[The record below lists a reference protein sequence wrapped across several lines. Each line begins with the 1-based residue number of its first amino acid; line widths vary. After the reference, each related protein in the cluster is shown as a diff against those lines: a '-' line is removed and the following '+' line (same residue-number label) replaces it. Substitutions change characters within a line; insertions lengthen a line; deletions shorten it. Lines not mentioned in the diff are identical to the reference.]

1 MGAKKKVAS
10 KTDTLAATTP
20 SREPSNIDFGF
31 TLTGNMELDFPEGMK
46 KYADPPPRVVLIDE
60 QREEQ
65 TEEER
70 KDEKTKSL
78 NDKYEEQKPKL
89 VAICRSETEG
99 KNTTKYIVELIIK
112 NWHFRA
118 DEAKILSI
126 CMEKHEKIEAI
137 QFIRTKLTKEAFES
151 LHLPNSVKFIS
162 IHQNDLSDPDLIDGL
177 LKKGPPHLG
186 IQYNNIG
193 YPECEIIAEKL
204 RNNETITTLN
214 ISGNDIGDAG
224 AKVLSRSIL
233 FNKRL
238 AALSMQNCNL
248 TDLAARDLAAVLSRR
263 VEMEKD
269 EIFRWRKSRMELI
282 VASNSQLQLT
292 IQPTKQKRPGSEH
305 SSQTGKESSRKNK
318 RQTVHEKPEK
328 GGKGAGK
335 RKSNSNVI
343 ENKGKK
349 PFFS

>member
-1 MGAKKKVAS
+1 M
-10 KTDTLAATTP
+10 
-20 SREPSNIDFGF
+20 
-31 TLTGNMELDFPEGMK
+31 
-46 KYADPPPRVVLIDE
+46 
-60 QREEQ
+60 
-65 TEEER
+65 
-70 KDEKTKSL
+70 
-78 NDKYEEQKPKL
+78 
-89 VAICRSETEG
+89 
-99 KNTTKYIVELIIK
+99 
-112 NWHFRA
+112 
-118 DEAKILSI
+118 
-126 CMEKHEKIEAI
+126 
-137 QFIRTKLTKEAFES
+137 
-151 LHLPNSVKFIS
+151 
-162 IHQNDLSDPDLIDGL
+162 SDPDLIDGL

-233 FNKRL
+233 FNKKL

-248 TDLAARDLAAVLSRR
+248 SDRAARDLAAVLSRR

-269 EIFRWRKSRMELI
+269 EIVRWRKSRMELI

-305 SSQTGKESSRKNK
+305 SSQTGKESGRKNK

-335 RKSNSNVI
+335 RKSNSNVV
-343 ENKGKK
+343 ENKGTKIFK
-349 PFFS
+349 NLEILLCHDHYVIFQFLLRQKSQKQTFQTKQGFNELMEKCIHPEIELFIVSIWQIIR

>member
-1 MGAKKKVAS
+1 M
-10 KTDTLAATTP
+10 
-20 SREPSNIDFGF
+20 
-31 TLTGNMELDFPEGMK
+31 
-46 KYADPPPRVVLIDE
+46 
-60 QREEQ
+60 
-65 TEEER
+65 
-70 KDEKTKSL
+70 
-78 NDKYEEQKPKL
+78 
-89 VAICRSETEG
+89 
-99 KNTTKYIVELIIK
+99 
-112 NWHFRA
+112 
-118 DEAKILSI
+118 
-126 CMEKHEKIEAI
+126 
-137 QFIRTKLTKEAFES
+137 
-151 LHLPNSVKFIS
+151 
-162 IHQNDLSDPDLIDGL
+162 SDPDLIDGL

-193 YPECEIIAEKL
+193 YPECEIIAEKM

-233 FNKRL
+233 FNKKL

-248 TDLAARDLAAVLSRR
+248 TDRAARDLATVLSRR

-343 ENKGKK
+343 ENKGTKFENFNSTSPLYNLSVSSSPK
-349 PFFS
+349 IPETNIPDETGIQRADGKMYTPGNRTLYSLNLANNKVNIFKIRLREYYFILFRSLVMASIRF

>member
-1 MGAKKKVAS
+1 M
-10 KTDTLAATTP
+10 
-20 SREPSNIDFGF
+20 
-31 TLTGNMELDFPEGMK
+31 
-46 KYADPPPRVVLIDE
+46 
-60 QREEQ
+60 
-65 TEEER
+65 
-70 KDEKTKSL
+70 
-78 NDKYEEQKPKL
+78 
-89 VAICRSETEG
+89 
-99 KNTTKYIVELIIK
+99 IIK

-118 DEAKILSI
+118 DEAKILSV
-126 CMEKHEKIEAI
+126 CMEKHEKIESI
-137 QFIRTKLTKEAFES
+137 QFTRTKLTKEALES
-151 LHLPNSVKFIS
+151 LHLPNSGNTIFLKIPGMTAIILCLVKFIS
-162 IHQNDLSDPDLIDGL
+162 IHQNDLTDPDLIDGL

-193 YPECEIIAEKL
+193 YQECEIIAEKL

-214 ISGNDIGDAG
+214 ISGNNIGDAG

-248 TDLAARDLAAVLSRR
+248 TDRAARDLAAVLSRR
-263 VEMEKD
+263 VVMEKD
-269 EIFRWRKSRMELI
+269 EIYRWRKSRMELI

-335 RKSNSNVI
+335 RKSNSNVV
-343 ENKGKK
+343 ENKGKNYTS
-349 PFFS
+349 P

>member
-1 MGAKKKVAS
+1 M
-10 KTDTLAATTP
+10 
-20 SREPSNIDFGF
+20 
-31 TLTGNMELDFPEGMK
+31 
-46 KYADPPPRVVLIDE
+46 
-60 QREEQ
+60 
-65 TEEER
+65 
-70 KDEKTKSL
+70 
-78 NDKYEEQKPKL
+78 
-89 VAICRSETEG
+89 
-99 KNTTKYIVELIIK
+99 IIK

-137 QFIRTKLTKEAFES
+137 QFIRTKLTKEALES
-151 LHLPNSVKFIS
+151 LHLPNSGFKTIFRVDFNYLFCLVKFIS

-193 YPECEIIAEKL
+193 YSECEIIAEKL

>member
-1 MGAKKKVAS
+1 
-10 KTDTLAATTP
+10 
-20 SREPSNIDFGF
+20 
-31 TLTGNMELDFPEGMK
+31 
-46 KYADPPPRVVLIDE
+46 
-60 QREEQ
+60 
-65 TEEER
+65 
-70 KDEKTKSL
+70 
-78 NDKYEEQKPKL
+78 
-89 VAICRSETEG
+89 
-99 KNTTKYIVELIIK
+99 
-112 NWHFRA
+112 
-118 DEAKILSI
+118 
-126 CMEKHEKIEAI
+126 
-137 QFIRTKLTKEAFES
+137 
-151 LHLPNSVKFIS
+151 
-162 IHQNDLSDPDLIDGL
+162 LSDPDLIDGL

-193 YPECEIIAEKL
+193 YPECEIIAEKM

-233 FNKRL
+233 FNKKL

-248 TDLAARDLAAVLSRR
+248 TDRAARDLAAVLSRR

-269 EIFRWRKSRMELI
+269 EIVRWRKSRMELI

-305 SSQTGKESSRKNK
+305 SSQTGKESGRKNK

-335 RKSNSNVI
+335 RKSNSNVV
-343 ENKGKK
+343 ENKGTKFLK
-349 PFFS
+349 NLKNFTLSRPLRNLSVSSSPKIPETNIPDETGIQRADGKMYTPGNRTLYSLNLANNKVNIFKTDTKISFHNVQITSDGINAILNMLNDHFEAEKNGDESSTMLHYVRLGSNLKTLQFDEDTGPVLQLTLPNSSSNFTHASEFFL